1 MIADLDA
8 GVLEDSGIAYPNP
21 GMLYQLQNQIF
32 GTILT
37 RKQEL
42 DPDAHSHSPRHRGS
56 IASAPQSR
64 IAISPSPKFPDVRA
78 HEHALTGSQFADPY
92 WAPMPAGYD
101 IFMDGARYQT
111 FKKWAATSSSGDL
124 SMPDYSHSLTP
135 ASSRSH
141 SNHQDPVSAAIMDN
155 TLNPE
160 ELENSPN
167 RPASRGTIPPANTRV
182 NSATNTPRSRPST
195 AAEARASS
203 YSHSQARSV
212 SVTTRDPPPPEV
224 REPSDIS
231 MKSEL
236 PEGQQEANEQNEIRI
251 KKPAKDVK
259 GRKEGKAFE
268 LGLGPQIQRKLSAEL
283 LERQNKENMHGSVE
297 KPIVLSDSKRKKS
310 TIAFSEANR
319 ELNEINPNS
328 SSCRKVSKI
337 ETSGDQDLDDLT
349 PEGVVMRAP
358 LSDLGNIF

>member
-32 GTILT
+32 GTLLT
-37 RKQEL
+37 RKQDP

-64 IAISPSPKFPDVRA
+64 MVTPARPNFLDLRA
-78 HEHALTGSQFADPY
+78 DEHTLTGSQFADPY

-101 IFMDGARYQT
+101 IFMDGARYPT
-111 FKKWAATSSSGDL
+111 FKKWPAPSSSGDL

-141 SNHQDPVSAAIMDN
+141 SNHQDPLSAAIMDDM
-155 TLNPE
+155 LNPE
-160 ELENSPN
+160 ELDNSPN
-167 RPASRGTIPPANTRV
+167 RPASRGTIPPTNTRV
-182 NSATNTPRSRPST
+182 NSAVNTPRSRPSA

-203 YSHSQARSV
+203 YSLSQARSV
-212 SVTTRDPPPPEV
+212 PVTTRDPPPPEV
-224 REPSDIS
+224 REPSDTCMNS
-231 MKSEL
+231 GL
-236 PEGQQEANEQNEIRI
+236 PEGQPEANEQNEMKI
-251 KKPAKDVK
+251 KKPAKEVK

-268 LGLGPQIQRKLSAEL
+268 LGLGPQIQRKLSAEV
-283 LERQNKENMHGSVE
+283 LERQKKENMPGSAE
-297 KPIVLSDSKRKKS
+297 KPMVLSDSKRKRS
-310 TIAFSEANR
+310 TIAMSEANR
-319 ELNEINPNS
+319 VLNQINPNS
-328 SSCRKVSKI
+328 SPCRKVSKI

-349 PEGVVMRAP
+349 PEGVVMRVP
-358 LSDLGNIF
+358 LADVGDIF

>member
-1 MIADLDA
+1 
-8 GVLEDSGIAYPNP
+8 
-21 GMLYQLQNQIF
+21 MLYQLQNQIF
-32 GTILT
+32 GTLLT
-37 RKQEL
+37 RKQEP

-64 IAISPSPKFPDVRA
+64 MAIPPALTFPDARA
-78 HEHALTGSQFADPY
+78 HEHALTGPQVADPY

-111 FKKWAATSSSGDL
+111 FKKWAAPSSSGDL

-135 ASSRSH
+135 ASSRNHSNH
-141 SNHQDPVSAAIMDN
+141 SNHQDPLSAAIIDN

-182 NSATNTPRSRPST
+182 NSAANTPRSKPSA
-195 AAEARASS
+195 AAEARAGS

-224 REPSDIS
+224 RDPSDVS
-231 MKSEL
+231 MKSRL
-236 PEGQQEANEQNEIRI
+236 SEGHAEANEQSEMKI

-268 LGLGPQIQRKLSAEL
+268 LGLGPQVHRTLSAEV
-283 LERQNKENMHGSVE
+283 LERQKKENMHGSAE
-297 KPIVLSDSKRKKS
+297 KPIVLSDSKRKRTS
-310 TIAFSEANR
+310 IALSEANR
-319 ELNEINPNS
+319 ALNEINPNS
-328 SSCRKVSKI
+328 SPCRKVSKV
-337 ETSGDQDLDDLT
+337 ETPGDQDLDDLT

-358 LSDLGNIF
+358 LADLGKIF